1 MSRIGTSRP
10 VAALAFLIAWNY
22 SGAQMDES
30 TKKSLDYVK
39 NLRVDCVLDH
49 GYRCMDIEEDDFLR
63 PDSDKKMIPGVF
75 LRAWEVSY
83 ADFKTIAEL
92 TDEQKELKHYK
103 IGFTQNDDNFIV
115 LFQGLLL
122 PEIVDGVPSG
132 IIRSTFGL
140 STKYWIDRHTLK
152 INKRLFLR

>member
-1 MSRIGTSRP
+1 MSRAVLVLVGMIT
-10 VAALAFLIAWNY
+10 WNY
-22 SGAQMDES
+22 CGAEMDES
-30 TKKSLDYVK
+30 TKKSLEYVK
-39 NLRVDCVLDH
+39 NLQVDCVLDH
-49 GYRCMDIEEDDFLR
+49 GYRCMDITEDDFLGVE
-63 PDSDKKMIPGVF
+63 SDKKMIPGVF
-75 LRAWEVSY
+75 LQAWQVSY

-103 IGFTQNDDNFIV
+103 IGFTQNQDNFIV

-122 PEIVDGVPSG
+122 PQIVDGAPVG

>member
-22 SGAQMDES
+22 SGAQMDEA

-39 NLRVDCVLDH
+39 NLQVDCVLDH
-49 GYRCMDIEEDDFLR
+49 GYQCMDIKEDDFLR

-75 LRAWEVSY
+75 LQAWEVSY

-140 STKYWIDRHTLK
+140 STKYWVDRRTLK

>member
-1 MSRIGTSRP
+1 MSRIGTTRA
-10 VAALAFLIAWNY
+10 VVALAGLITWNY
-22 SGAQMDES
+22 CGAQMEES

-39 NLRVDCVLDH
+39 NLQVDCVLDH
-49 GYRCMDIEEDDFLR
+49 GYRCMDIAEDNFLGT
-63 PDSDKKMIPGVF
+63 DSDRKMIPGVF
-75 LRAWEVSY
+75 LQAWQVSY
-83 ADFKTIAEL
+83 ADFKIITEL

-103 IGFTQNDDNFIV
+103 IGFTQNEDNFIV

-122 PEIVDGVPSG
+122 PEIVDGVPAG

-140 STKYWIDRHTLK
+140 STKYWIDRYTLK